1 MPFLGKILKKKSDAS
16 LPVAPNDKDQTEADP
31 PSSTPAVAAPLE
43 ATGANQGAIVPEA
56 RGPQPRTLVLVV
68 GARGVGKITALVG
81 KSEVEREATEA
92 TETDDD
98 ETDDGVVLSV
108 FREAVMDAGNFGLS
122 DSYSF
127 LTAEGESVD
136 RERETDIPL
145 AECVVVAANGDSIV
159 RLEEPEGAVPVR
171 KPAAPTFAIVNKA
184 ELFGIGV
191 EAASAELW
199 STGKPLTPSVT
210 SKMSAAVRAA
220 IADEA
225 ALAAAAGVDGSTDR
239 FDAKKFQAYM
249 VTAIAETKAAFASS
263 DEAYPERTY
272 HSCVHDEM
280 GMATSMEDKTQLVE
294 DLNELAGV
302 SDVAA
307 TYYYAV
313 FDGHGGS
320 EAAEYARTHLHL
332 NIAAASG
339 YKKKLKSAIV
349 EGYRKTHDDFCKLA
363 GENKVDSG
371 TAVTTL
377 LLRDGKAY
385 IHWLGH
391 VSAIVNYRS
400 RAVAVTTPHYMGDDT
415 ERARV
420 VKAGAKVEWRDAG
433 WRVEDRRVGGS
444 FGIGRSLG
452 DAYAKGALYT
462 EPEGKVRHLTDDD
475 KFFMLASDG
484 LLDVIKPTDA
494 VNITTAWVNAPDRNP
509 DDVCRAL
516 VGEAIRR
523 RSHDN
528 ISCLIVF
535 VPSAGL
541 PVLHVKRNTPP
552 LVPLELP
559 TKPLSALITKHKE
572 VYEEWKKAQG
582 TKKKAKK

>member
-1 MPFLGKILKKKSDAS
+1 
-16 LPVAPNDKDQTEADP
+16 
-31 PSSTPAVAAPLE
+31 
-43 ATGANQGAIVPEA
+43 
-56 RGPQPRTLVLVV
+56 VLVV
-68 GARGVGKITALVG
+68 GARGVGTISALVG
-81 KSEVEREATEA
+81 KSEAERERERAEA
-92 TETDDD
+92 GSD
-98 ETDDGVVLSV
+98 EASDAGDEEDDGVVLSD
-108 FREAVMDAGNFGLS
+108 FRTAVMDAGNFGLS

-171 KPAAPTFAIVNKA
+171 KPAAPTFASVTKA
-184 ELFGIGV
+184 ELLGIGL

-199 STGKPLTPSVT
+199 STGKALTPAATAS
-210 SKMSAAVRAA
+210 MSTAVRAA
-220 IADEA
+220 IADAAALKEA
-225 ALAAAAGVDGSTDR
+225 AGADGDR
-239 FDAKKFQAYM
+239 FDAKKFQAYI
-249 VTAIAETKAAFASS
+249 VKSIAEAKAAFAAS

-280 GMATSMEDKTQLVE
+280 GMASSMEDKTQLVE
-294 DLNELAGV
+294 DLNELAGIT
-302 SDVAA
+302 DAPP

-332 NIAAASG
+332 NIAAAAG

-349 EGYRKTHDDFCKLA
+349 EGYRRTHEDFCKLA
-363 GENKVDSG
+363 GEAKVESG

-385 IHWLGH
+385 VHWLGH
-391 VSAIVNYRS
+391 VTALVNYRS
-400 RAVAVTTPHYMGDDT
+400 RAVAVSTPHFMGDDS
-415 ERARV
+415 ERERV
-420 VKAGAKVEWRDAG
+420 VKAGAKVEWKEAG

-444 FGIGRSLG
+444 FGVARSLG
-452 DAYAKGALYT
+452 DAYAKGALFT

-528 ISCLIVF
+528 ITCLIVF
-535 VPSAGL
+535 VPGAGL

-559 TKPLSALITKHKE
+559 TKPLSALVTKHKQ

-582 TKKKAKK
+582 SKKKSKK